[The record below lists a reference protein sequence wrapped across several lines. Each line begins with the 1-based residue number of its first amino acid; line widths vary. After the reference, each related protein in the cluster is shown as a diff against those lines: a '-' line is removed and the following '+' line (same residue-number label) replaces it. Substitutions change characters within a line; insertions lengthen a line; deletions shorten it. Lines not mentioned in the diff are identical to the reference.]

1 MDGMHAFATQP
12 FRPLPDT
19 ARGDG
24 YQPGVCNIGPE
35 EIAQRRRAG
44 HVGAIVTL
52 ALLAALLLVSA
63 TPPWRLLIAIP
74 AAGTAIT
81 YLQAV
86 LHFCVKFGFA
96 GVFNFG
102 RVGRVTNIAEDAARR
117 IDRTRALRMVV
128 AGSAIGLAA
137 GVLAVLL

>member
-1 MDGMHAFATQP
+1 MHTFATRP
-12 FRPLPDT
+12 FRPVSQT
-19 ARGDG
+19 AGPDG
-24 YQPGVCNIGPE
+24 YQPGVCNIGPD

-52 ALLAALLLVSA
+52 GLLAVLLA
-63 TPPWRLLIAIP
+63 IGANPAWRLLIAVP

-86 LHFCVKFGFA
+86 LHFCVGFGMA

-102 RVGRVTNIAEDAARR
+102 TVGRVTSVADEAARR
-117 IDRTRALRMVV
+117 SDRARVLRMVV
-128 AGSAIGLAA
+128 AGCAIGLAV
-137 GVLAVLL
+137 GVLAALI